1 MACFSKLKQLY
12 YRINNPLIHTQHN
25 HLELFTITCAKQQ
38 MAYRMLEEKVHV
50 IIFDSYLFNSYDLNA
65 TNNGSNLGA
74 PYVVVNRRPNVV
86 VYTLIRILLENHY
99 IEVQHLISA
108 DVKMKTIATSDSKKF
123 ANENIA
129 LGMKHLERFI
139 TWIQ

>member
-1 MACFSKLKQLY
+1 
-12 YRINNPLIHTQHN
+12 
-25 HLELFTITCAKQQ
+25 

-50 IIFDSYLFNSYDLNA
+50 IIFDSY
-65 TNNGSNLGA
+65 
-74 PYVVVNRRPNVV
+74 
-86 VYTLIRILLENHY
+86 
-99 IEVQHLISA
+99 LISA

-139 TWIQ
+139 TWI